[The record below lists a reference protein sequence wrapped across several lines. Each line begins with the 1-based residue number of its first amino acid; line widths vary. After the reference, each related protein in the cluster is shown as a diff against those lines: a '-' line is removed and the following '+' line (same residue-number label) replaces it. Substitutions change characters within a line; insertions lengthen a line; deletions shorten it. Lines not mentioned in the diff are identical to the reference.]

1 MKKIKVVVLSAVV
14 VALTA
19 SASLYAGSRNEKVSD
34 AVIENAA
41 ALESMAASRAE
52 CYSQYEKSDAHRV
65 LQCILC
71 TYADGKGEDPGGYC
85 RVAEIKAD
93 VDVDIEL

>member
-1 MKKIKVVVLSAVV
+1 MKKIKVVVLSAAA

-41 ALESMAASRAE
+41 ALKPMALSRAE
-52 CYSQYEKSDAHRV
+52 CYSQYKVTNEYQI
-65 LQCILC
+65 LQCITC
-71 TYADGKGEDPGGYC
+71 TYVNGQGNNPGGYC
-85 RVAEIKAD
+85 RRAD
-93 VDVDIEL
+93 VKVDVEL